1 MRIGIVT
8 WSARKVGGI
17 ETYLDRLLPA
27 LHNAGHQVALLSQVD
42 SPAERKRICLPEG
55 SPFYC
60 VSTGD
65 PGQALGQLRQWRP
78 RLIYLQGLDDTAL
91 EAQLSTIAPVIL
103 FAHNY
108 YGTCVDGSKLFSFP
122 TARPCER
129 TFGLGCLLNFYPRRC
144 GGLNPITMARAYGE
158 KATRLRILR
167 DYRAILTA
175 SEHMRRE
182 YLRHGFAASAVHLVP
197 LPVYSSHDNGG
208 FGYESLDSP
217 LAGRDDWH
225 RETSA
230 HAQGAKSNE
239 DESNEDEWRLLF
251 AGRMTR
257 LKGGAVL
264 LDAIPAV
271 AAALGRPVR
280 VTFAG
285 EGPAREDWEAQG
297 RVLEARHPN
306 LRIEFVGWLDS
317 DALDVLAKRIHLLVI
332 PSLWPEPFGLV
343 GPEFGLKGIP
353 AAAFAVGGVPEWLT
367 DGINGCLAPDD
378 PPTAHG
384 LAAAIIRCLH
394 DSDEYARLRRGAV
407 ALAQR
412 FGLARHLKTLM
423 AIFDETTASA
433 SRDA

>member
-17 ETYLDRLLPA
+17 ETYLDRVLPG
-27 LHNAGHQVALLSQVD
+27 LHHAGHQVALLSQVD
-42 SPAERKRICLPEG
+42 SPADRPRICLPEG
-55 SPFYC
+55 APFYC
-60 VSTGD
+60 VATAE
-65 PGQALGQLRQWRP
+65 PRQALDQLQQWRP
-78 RLIYLQGLDDTAL
+78 HLIYLQGLDDPAL
-91 EAQLSTIAPVIL
+91 EARLSTIAPVIL

-129 TFGLGCLLNFYPRRC
+129 AFGLGCLLNFYPRRC

-158 KATRLRILR
+158 KAARLRILR

-182 YLRHGFAASAVHLVP
+182 YLKHGFAEGAVHLVP
-197 LPVYSSHDNGG
+197 LPVYSSQDNGG
-208 FGYESLDSP
+208 PWYASLDSP
-217 LAGRDDWH
+217 LAGQDD
-225 RETSA
+225 RRGETSEY
-230 HAQGAKSNE
+230 AQGARSTE

-297 RVLEARHPN
+297 RALEARNPN
-306 LRIEFVGWLDS
+306 LRIEFVGWLDA
-317 DALDVLAKRIHLLVI
+317 DALDALAKRIHLLVM

-353 AAAFAVGGVPEWLT
+353 AAAFAVGGVPGWLT
-367 DGINGCLAPDD
+367 DGINGCLALDD

-384 LAAAIIRCLH
+384 LAAAITRCLH

-412 FGLARHLKTLM
+412 FSLARHLETLM
-423 AIFDETTASA
+423 AIFVEAA
-433 SRDA
+433 G

>member
-17 ETYLDRLLPA
+17 ETYLDRVLPA

-42 SPAERKRICLPEG
+42 SPTDRTRICLPDG

-60 VSTGD
+60 VSTAE
-65 PGQALGQLRQWRP
+65 PGQALDQLQHWRP
-78 RLIYLQGLDDTAL
+78 HLIYLQGLDDTAL
-91 EAQLSTIAPVIL
+91 EARLSTIAPVIL

-122 TARPCER
+122 TAKPCER
-129 TFGLGCLLNFYPRRC
+129 AFGLGCLLNFYPRRC
-144 GGLNPITMARAYGE
+144 GGLNPITMARAYSE
-158 KATRLRILR
+158 KVARLQNLR

-175 SEHMRRE
+175 SDHMRRE
-182 YLRHGFAASAVHLVP
+182 YLKHGFAESAVHLVP
-197 LPVYSSHDNGG
+197 YPVYSSHNDGG
-208 FGYESLDSP
+208 SGYASLHSP
-217 LAGRDDWH
+217 LASRDDGLR
-225 RETSA
+225 RETPG
-230 HAQGAKSNE
+230 HAQGAKSSE
-239 DESNEDEWRLLF
+239 DQSSEDEWRLLF
-251 AGRMTR
+251 AGRMTK

-280 VTFAG
+280 VIFAG

-297 RVLEARHPN
+297 RVLEVRNPN
-306 LRIEFVGWLDS
+306 LRIEFVGWLDA
-317 DALDVLAKRIHLLVI
+317 DALDALAKRIHLLVM

-353 AAAFAVGGVPEWLT
+353 AAAFAVGGVPEWLN
-367 DGINGCLAPDD
+367 DGINGCLAPGN
-378 PPTAHG
+378 PPTARG
-384 LAAAIIRCLH
+384 LAAAITRCLH

-407 ALAQR
+407 ALARR
-412 FGLARHLKTLM
+412 FSLARHLETLI
-423 AIFDETTASA
+423 AIFVEAACSA
-433 SRDA
+433 SGA

>member
-8 WSARKVGGI
+8 WNARKVGGT
-17 ETYLDRLLPA
+17 ETYLDRVLPG
-27 LHNAGHQVALLSQVD
+27 LRNAGHQVALLSQVD
-42 SPAERKRICLPEG
+42 SPADRTRICLPEG

-60 VSTGD
+60 VSTAD
-65 PGQALGQLRQWRP
+65 PGQALDQLQQWRP
-78 RLIYLQGLDDTAL
+78 HLIYLHGLDDPAL
-91 EAQLSTIAPVIL
+91 EARLSAIAPVIF

-108 YGTCVDGSKLFSFP
+108 SRTCVDGSKLFSFP
-122 TARPCER
+122 TAKPCER

-144 GGLNPITMARAYGE
+144 GGLNPVTMARAYSE
-158 KATRLRILR
+158 KVARLRITR
-167 DYRAILTA
+167 EYRAILTA

-182 YLRHGFAASAVHLVP
+182 YLKHGFAESAVHLVP
-197 LPVYSSHDNGG
+197 LPVYSSRDNGG
-208 FGYESLDSP
+208 SEYASLHSP
-217 LAGRDDWH
+217 LAGQDDG
-225 RETSA
+225 RETSD
-230 HAQGAKSNE
+230 HAQAAKS
-239 DESNEDEWRLLF
+239 SGDEWRLLF

-257 LKGGAVL
+257 LKGAAVL

-297 RVLEARHPN
+297 RVLEAHNPN
-306 LRIEFVGWLDS
+306 LRIEFVGWLDA
-317 DALDVLAKRIHLLVI
+317 DALDALAKSIHLLVM

-367 DGINGCLAPDD
+367 DGINGCLAPGD

-384 LAAAIIRCLH
+384 LAAAITRCLH

-412 FGLARHLKTLM
+412 FSLARHLETLM
-423 AIFDETTASA
+423 AIFVEAAGAASG
-433 SRDA
+433 DA